1 MTEEKKQYIQQILSL
16 LCSLYNK
23 LYEEGKVAFP
33 LAQMNL
39 DKLESVVK
47 TIEADYFGSERFPNS
62 AQKAAA
68 YFTLLIKSHS
78 VSDGNKRL
86 AVLFLEAF
94 CQIKDLRVNTER
106 QPKLDELA
114 VSVAKTDIPIE
125 QLYAKIESIL
135 FLAE

>member
-62 AQKAAA
+62 AQKAGA

-114 VSVAKTDIPIE
+114 VSVAKTDIAIE
-125 QLYAKIESIL
+125 QLYMKIESIL